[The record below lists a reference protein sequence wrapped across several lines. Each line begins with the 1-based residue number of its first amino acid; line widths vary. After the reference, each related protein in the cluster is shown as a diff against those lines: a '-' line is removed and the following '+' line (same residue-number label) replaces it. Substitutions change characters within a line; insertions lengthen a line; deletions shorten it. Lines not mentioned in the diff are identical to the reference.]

1 MPLRKIILLSTLYIS
16 QFLPLGFFTEAF
28 PVYLRDQG
36 YSVSLIGAIHLVLL
50 PWMFKFLWAPF
61 VDRFGRAGSW
71 HYKLWI
77 ILMQLLVVLC
87 LFVISFLDI
96 SEALKM
102 IIVFVSALSVFSATQ
117 DIATDALAVGMLS
130 KKEQGVG
137 NGIQNAS
144 HYLGS
149 MLGGGL
155 MLIIIQKSGWQNSL
169 FLMSFLILLPLIPV
183 LLHKE
188 KIISREVKPSLKSNI
203 DFFKRPGNLLW
214 MFVLILA
221 PLGATM
227 ADFIFKPLLV
237 DKGFTLEEIGYV
249 RGIIGLSSAFAG
261 AIVGGIL
268 VKSIGRKK
276 IVINF
281 AYFVAISLF
290 AYLIPLYIDASLWSI
305 IFASI
310 VTKFTVGMF
319 TTSMFTLIMERSKPG
334 TAGTDFTVQIAI
346 LTFSAHG
353 LASPLGGVLAEN
365 FGYAAM
371 FIVSIVLAFG
381 SVVVLRRGVNERV
394 VHEGVLENA

>member
-1 MPLRKIILLSTLYIS
+1 MPLKKIILLSTLYIS

-28 PVYLRDQG
+28 PVFLRDQG
-36 YSVSLIGAIHLVLL
+36 YSVTLIGAIHLVLL
-50 PWMFKFLWAPF
+50 PWMFKFIWAPF
-61 VDRFGRAGSW
+61 VDRFGKGNSW

-87 LFVISFLDI
+87 LIIISFLNI
-96 SEALKM
+96 SESLKM
-102 IIVFVSALSVFSATQ
+102 IILFVSALSIFSATQ
-117 DIATDALAVGMLS
+117 DIATDALAVGMLT
-130 KKEQGVG
+130 KEEQGVG

-144 HYLGS
+144 HYLGA

-155 MLIIIQKSGWQNSL
+155 MLIVIQKSGWQNSL
-169 FLMSFLILLPLIPV
+169 FLMGFLILLPLIPV

-188 KIISREVKPSLKSNI
+188 KVVNRDVKPSLKSNI
-203 DFFKRPGNLLW
+203 DFFKRPGNLSW

-227 ADFIFKPLLV
+227 ADFVFKPFLV

-249 RGIIGLSSAFAG
+249 RGIIGLSSAFVG

-268 VKSIGRKK
+268 VKSVGRKK
-276 IVINF
+276 IIVNF
-281 AYFVAISLF
+281 AILVALSLF
-290 AYLIPLYIDASLWSI
+290 TYLIPLYIAANLTTIIIVSI
-305 IFASI
+305 L
-310 VTKFTVGMF
+310 TKFTVGMF

-353 LASPLGGVLAEN
+353 LASPVGGVLADN

-381 SVVVLRRGVNERV
+381 SVYVLSRGLNERV
-394 VHEGVLENA
+394 VLDGIPEKA

>member
-61 VDRFGRAGSW
+61 VDRFGKAGNW

-77 ILMQLLVVLC
+77 IFMQLLVVVC
-87 LFVISFLDI
+87 LVVISFLDI

-102 IIVFVSALSVFSATQ
+102 IIIFVSALSIFSATQ

-169 FLMSFLILLPLIPV
+169 FLMSLLILLPLIPV

-188 KIISREVKPSLKSNI
+188 KIIPREEKPSLKSNI
-203 DFFKRPGNLLW
+203 DFFKRPGNLSW

-227 ADFIFKPLLV
+227 ADFIFKPFLV

-276 IVINF
+276 IVTNF
-281 AYFVAISLF
+281 AYMVAISLF

-371 FIVSIVLAFG
+371 FIVSIMLAFG
-381 SVVVLRRGVNERV
+381 SVMVLKRGVNERI